1 MFAPD
6 YSGLA
11 KTLFPSSASAKHF
24 NLIAELRKD
33 YGFCKTGSFNYP
45 EPGDL
50 AKRVRFQNEKYKKYI
65 NNYVQRY

>member
-6 YSGLA
+6 YSRIG
-11 KTLFPSSASAKHF
+11 KKFFPSSASAKHF

-45 EPGDL
+45 EPGGG
-50 AKRVRFQNEKYKKYI
+50 AKKVRF
-65 NNYVQRY
+65 

>member
-11 KTLFPSSASAKHF
+11 KTLFPSSSSAKHF

-50 AKRVRFQNEKYKKYI
+50 AKRVRF
-65 NNYVQRY
+65 